1 MPVEIKELH
10 IKAVVATGKNQQQN
24 ASFKPEDILKLKK
37 EITKE
42 VTEKVLR
49 TLQQKNER

>member
-1 MPVEIKELH
+1 MPVEIKELV
-10 IKAVVATGKNQQQN
+10 IKAVVTSDETRLKNT
-24 ASFKPEDILKLKK
+24 ALTPEEIMKLKK

-42 VTEKVLR
+42 VTEKVLK